1 MANHSDRNTIRQV
14 CNLMGLI
21 YRDQW
26 YETDNFITIPAWG
39 RRFWFKTQD
48 DVEYIENPIAI
59 RKALHGNG
67 SRPTPIELH
76 GGIGGTLGDCEV
88 G

>member
-1 MANHSDRNTIRQV
+1 MTNHSDRNTIRQV

-48 DVEYIENPIAI
+48 DVEFIEKVETFN
-59 RKALHGNG
+59 K
-67 SRPTPIELH
+67 
-76 GGIGGTLGDCEV
+76 V
-88 G
+88 GA

>member
-1 MANHSDRNTIRQV
+1 MTNHSDRNTIRQV

-39 RRFWFKTQD
+39 RRFWFKTEA
-48 DVEYIENPIAI
+48 DVEYIEKVETFNKVEA
-59 RKALHGNG
+59 
-67 SRPTPIELH
+67 
-76 GGIGGTLGDCEV
+76 
-88 G
+88 